1 MSGRSIIKV
10 IDILSELKMEITKR
24 HQLTGMKLINSVV
37 LGYFKKGSDI
47 DVIIVLKEVNWTIEK
62 DVYEI
67 CYCVGLK
74 HGVLIS
80 PVVYSEDEINDK
92 LTKVSSLFMAIEQE
106 GINI

>member
-1 MSGRSIIKV
+1 MSGRSIIKA
-10 IDILSELKMEITKR
+10 IDILLELKKEVTKR
-24 HQLTGMKLINSVV
+24 HQIIGMKLINSVV

-67 CYCVGLK
+67 CYYIGLK
-74 HGVLIS
+74 HEVLIS
-80 PVVYSEDEINDK
+80 PVVYSEGEINDK
-92 LTKVSSLFMAIEQE
+92 YTKVSSLFMAIEQE